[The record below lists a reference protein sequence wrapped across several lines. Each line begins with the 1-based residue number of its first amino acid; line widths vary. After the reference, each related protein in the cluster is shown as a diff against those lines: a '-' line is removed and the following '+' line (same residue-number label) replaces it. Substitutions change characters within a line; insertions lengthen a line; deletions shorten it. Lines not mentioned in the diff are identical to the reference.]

1 MIRHFAGVAEIV
13 EDFEA
18 AVPILPR
25 HSRAGSR
32 IPRRRLRHRHHSR
45 RSFTSESGPRAEA
58 AEATYGSPDAADR
71 VPLGFTHSLRGGQR
85 NRGRTASR
93 QCRRRSGSAHQDRTM
108 GTGNQPLHNAQRC
121 PLRNCRNPLGAP
133 HHAADVGRVGR
144 HTLTNPP
151 RTRHCEARSRP

>member
-18 AVPILPR
+18 AVQFYRDTLGLEVE
-25 HSRAGSR
+25 S
-32 IPRRRLRHRHHSR
+32 L
-45 RSFTSESGPRAEA
+45 SEGYATATVPGVLHFGIWSRAEA
-58 AEATYGSPDAADR
+58 AQATYGSPDAADR
-71 VPLGFTHSLRGGQR
+71 VPLGFTIAFEVDNVTEAL
-85 NRGRTASR
+85 TASR
-93 QCRRRSGSAHQDRTM
+93 QCRRQNSSAHQDRAV
-108 GTGNQPLHNAQRC
+108 GTGNQPLHNAQRR

-144 HTLTNPP
+144 CTLTNPP